1 MHPSSYTSVLT
12 QLGEMPAFLQ
22 QSLAGMPIDIL
33 VRQPSEDKSPLIEH
47 LWHVRDCDFELY
59 GLRIRKVLHEETPTL
74 EPVDVGE
81 WVETR
86 NYPLRNGDQAIDEF
100 RAYRVNLIA
109 ELAILTSDQLARTG
123 IRADM
128 SEINVMEIIE
138 QLAAHDRDH
147 RWRIVRIVRTYLLGN
162 SDA

>member
-1 MHPSSYTSVLT
+1 MHQSSFSSLLT
-12 QLGEMPAFLQ
+12 QLGEMPSFLQ
-22 QSLAGMPIDIL
+22 QSLAGMPKDIL

-47 LWHVRDCDFELY
+47 LWHIRDCDFELY
-59 GLRIRKVLHEETPTL
+59 GLRIRRVLREETPTL
-74 EPVDVGE
+74 EPVDVDV

-86 NYPLRNGDQAIDEF
+86 SYPLRNGDQAIDEF

-128 SEINVMEIIE
+128 SEINILGIIE

-147 RWRIVRIVRTYLLGN
+147 RWRIARILRIYLLGS

>member
-1 MHPSSYTSVLT
+1 MPS
-12 QLGEMPAFLQ
+12 FLQ
-22 QSLAGMPIDIL
+22 QSLAGMPKDIL

-47 LWHVRDCDFELY
+47 LWHIRDCDFELY
-59 GLRIRKVLHEETPTL
+59 GLRIRRVLREEAPTL
-74 EPVDVGE
+74 DPVDVDE
-81 WVETR
+81 WVATR
-86 NYPLRNGDQAIDEF
+86 NYPLRDGDQAIDEF

-109 ELAILTSDQLARTG
+109 ELASLTSDQLARTG

-128 SEINVMEIIE
+128 SKINIMGIIE

-147 RWRIVRIVRTYLLGN
+147 RWRIARILRIYVLGK